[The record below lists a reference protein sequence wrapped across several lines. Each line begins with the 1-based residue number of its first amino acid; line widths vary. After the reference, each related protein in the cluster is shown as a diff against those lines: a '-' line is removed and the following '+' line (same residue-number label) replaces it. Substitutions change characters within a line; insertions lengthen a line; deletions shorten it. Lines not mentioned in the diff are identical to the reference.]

1 MMTGATLKP
10 ALAAAALAALLA
22 ACGDSSTPTAS
33 ENSDLD
39 AAAQLLDNADT
50 GLADIDDG
58 QLAEDARAADGD
70 NAIDQR

>member
-10 ALAAAALAALLA
+10 ALTAALAALLA
-22 ACGDSSTPTAS
+22 ACGDPSTPTAS

-39 AAAQLLDNADT
+39 AASDLLDNADH

-58 QLAEDARAADGD
+58 QLAEDTRADGVNSSD
-70 NAIDQR
+70 ER